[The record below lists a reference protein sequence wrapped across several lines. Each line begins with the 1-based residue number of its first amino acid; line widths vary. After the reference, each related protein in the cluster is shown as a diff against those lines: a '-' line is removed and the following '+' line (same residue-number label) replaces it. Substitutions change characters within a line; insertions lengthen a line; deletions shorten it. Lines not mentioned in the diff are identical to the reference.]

1 MPGSNEN
8 GRKRIKM
15 KTMTEIIAVACAWGV
30 RIELNVRHN
39 VQF

>member
-8 GRKRIKM
+8 GWKRIKM
-15 KTMTEIIAVACAWGV
+15 KTMTEIIAGACAWGV